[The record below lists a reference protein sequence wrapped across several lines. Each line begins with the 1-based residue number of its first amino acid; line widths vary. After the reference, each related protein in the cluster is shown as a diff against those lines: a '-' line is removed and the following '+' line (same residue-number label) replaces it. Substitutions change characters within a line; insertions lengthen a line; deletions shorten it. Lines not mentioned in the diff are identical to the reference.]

1 MEEQKPE
8 LLSFLLVN
16 ENNIRKSDQFTD
28 YVKARNNFLN
38 DCYDQMKTKHM
49 RDLSF
54 FFFLENLL
62 DVELK
67 IPDDFE
73 KMQESYDEL
82 IKEHE
87 KKIKQIAYKFDVSD
101 ELVIS
106 TSILYSIIMNENYS
120 KSEKEEKIIGEIHEV
135 IKQTD
140 QTLNKELDEL
150 GEQYKRIS
158 EEYIFMK
165 NRQEFA
171 ENIKLAIGSVKQ
183 IHKLYVD
190 TFGFDETYIDPQYQ
204 CEITKLK
211 ELMELCFNLCQEDD
225 EEDDEED
232 DFVVKIPIEKIAQE
246 FCKMDIKKC
255 ISKVA
260 MVDYAKNYR
269 GSSDATVLFKFLKNG
284 TIDQSTGE
292 YKETHT
298 RIFKTVQISFFLIVC
313 HKILKDLKKACI
325 TLYMELDIDSE
336 IQKIEE
342 IKRKY
347 FKEQSLNE
355 LKKKLKGEIRS
366 ANKERIS
373 ANEEESFDDYLE
385 RLVFNEEDTTT
396 ITVSVAE
403 ESSLDDIIEAV
414 KKIQFNKI
422 KEITDEITNR
432 SKMEKDGN
440 NQFPK
445 AIEKG
450 RKGEIE
456 EYERTPQEI
465 WEKIIQLNKLVKG
478 AYECKKDGEKD
489 DVTTIEKMKD
499 VEKNIK
505 DFPQNRSGK
514 NRFYLC
520 NFDEKIGIMTF
531 PNPNVQANVQGK
543 KYSRAAILLDVEDLK
558 YISQT
563 SRGAYWPSDANDRVK
578 IKSTKQQDKEKESSS
593 IAKRIYT
600 GRRISINNN
609 RMQLI
614 EDINKRK
621 GKDDITPHTDL
632 FLKSHKFDY
641 RRENIGNVE
650 KEKPEENRYYPIEEI
665 PWITDDNM
673 DISKYRA
680 VRYISSA
687 IDLEKYIE
695 GIVNPE
701 VNQEKS

>member
-67 IPDDFE
+67 IPDVFE

-165 NRQEFA
+165 NRQEFS

-204 CEITKLK
+204 GEITKLK
-211 ELMELCFNLCQEDD
+211 KLMELCFNLCQKEEKEDD
-225 EEDDEED
+225 T
-232 DFVVKIPIEKIAQE
+232 KILIEKIAQE

-269 GSSDATVLFKFLKNG
+269 GSSDAKVLFKFLKNG

-325 TLYMELDIDSE
+325 TLYMELDIDGE

-385 RLVFNEEDTTT
+385 RLVFNEKDTTT
-396 ITVSVAE
+396 NTVRVAE

-456 EYERTPQEI
+456 EYEITPQEI
-465 WEKIIQLNKLVKG
+465 WEKIIQLNKLVK
-478 AYECKKDGEKD
+478 
-489 DVTTIEKMKD
+489 
-499 VEKNIK
+499 
-505 DFPQNRSGK
+505 
-514 NRFYLC
+514 
-520 NFDEKIGIMTF
+520 
-531 PNPNVQANVQGK
+531 
-543 KYSRAAILLDVEDLK
+543 
-558 YISQT
+558 
-563 SRGAYWPSDANDRVK
+563 
-578 IKSTKQQDKEKESSS
+578 
-593 IAKRIYT
+593 
-600 GRRISINNN
+600 
-609 RMQLI
+609 
-614 EDINKRK
+614 
-621 GKDDITPHTDL
+621 
-632 FLKSHKFDY
+632 
-641 RRENIGNVE
+641 
-650 KEKPEENRYYPIEEI
+650 
-665 PWITDDNM
+665 
-673 DISKYRA
+673 
-680 VRYISSA
+680 
-687 IDLEKYIE
+687 
-695 GIVNPE
+695 
-701 VNQEKS
+701 